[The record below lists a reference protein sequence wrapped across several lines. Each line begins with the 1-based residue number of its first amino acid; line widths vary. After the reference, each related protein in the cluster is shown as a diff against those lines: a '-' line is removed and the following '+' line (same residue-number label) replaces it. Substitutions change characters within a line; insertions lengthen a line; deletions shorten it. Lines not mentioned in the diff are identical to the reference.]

1 MAYNLIVTDRA
12 DELIDG
18 QVAYL
23 LKKLKNPDAATHYLD
38 SMDRVYDQ
46 LENNPYLYPESSDD
60 FLRRKGYR
68 EALLPQMDYRVVFK
82 VEGQTVYIVGVFHIL
97 EDYGRKVE

>member
-1 MAYNLIVTDRA
+1 MAYNLILADRA

-18 QVAYL
+18 HVAYL
-23 LKKLKNPDAATHYLD
+23 LKKLKNPEAATHYLD
-38 SMDRVYDQ
+38 GMDRIYDQ
-46 LENNPYLYPESSDD
+46 LESNPYLYPECSDD

-68 EALLPQMDYRVVFK
+68 EALLPQMDYRVVFM